1 MGEGGQIEVQV
12 QFAGGPLPF
21 LAGRN
26 FRPEFLEQGG
36 GFLGK
41 LRGRQILRQPQHGI
55 RNLRG
60 TFPERNF
67 PLTSWDQKSI
77 F

>member
-1 MGEGGQIEVQV
+1 
-12 QFAGGPLPF
+12 
-21 LAGRN
+21 
-26 FRPEFLEQGG
+26 
-36 GFLGK
+36 LGK

-67 PLTSWDQKSI
+67 SLTAWDQRSI